1 MSIYVILEILKSMW
15 RGYMKLTK
23 QSKMNKLIDL
33 SLDNAIDRDTFLERK
48 ERMQNQKMRAK

>member
-1 MSIYVILEILKSMW
+1 
-15 RGYMKLTK
+15 MKLTK

-48 ERMQNQKMRAK
+48 ERMQNQKMRAKYG

>member
-1 MSIYVILEILKSMW
+1 
-15 RGYMKLTK
+15 MKLTK

-48 ERMQNQKMRAK
+48 ERMQSQKMRAKYG